1 MCPACVSTAL
11 LIAGSVASAGGL
23 AAAAMKT
30 LGAKK
35 AIDDG
40 GASARRDQP
49 FRLGPFRP
57 RSCSGA
63 ASPPTVSRGTL

>member
-35 AIDDG
+35 ATDD

-49 FRLGPFRP
+49 FRLGHFRP